1 MTAMVKTDEAL
12 DIRFLARALVTQI
25 LRRSV
30 AMLYARAPWL
40 LRLHRPI
47 IDRGRYRLRFSPC
60 RFAILLYRY
69 PSLRRHDE
77 QFLTHYLKP
86 GMTYVDVGANIGT
99 TTLAAA
105 DAVGADGTVIA
116 FEPHPRTFRDLA
128 DNVAL
133 NHALVQRISLIAAA
147 VGDSMGKARITNLPE
162 NDVNHI
168 DEAGIPVR
176 ITTLDEALAATH
188 HIDLLKID
196 VEGYEKNVLLGAGE
210 TLDKTGA
217 IYFENCEENFV
228 QFGYSGDDVFDLLE
242 ASGFSCFAV
251 DPVDFRLTQV
261 AKGHRCVQGY
271 ENLLALRCGRDPG
284 KEWALQSEAVSC

>member
-1 MTAMVKTDEAL
+1 MDDFEEAL
-12 DIRFLARALVTQI
+12 GIRFLVRALVTQI
-25 LRRSV
+25 VRRSV
-30 AMLYARAPWL
+30 AMLYVRAPWL

-60 RFAILLYRY
+60 RFAILLYRH
-69 PSLRRHDE
+69 PSLRRDDE
-77 QFLTHYLKP
+77 QFLTHFLKS

-105 DAVGADGTVIA
+105 DAVGADGKVIA

-128 DNVAL
+128 ASAAL
-133 NHALVQRISLIAAA
+133 NPALANRISLIGAA
-147 VGDSMGKARITNLPE
+147 VGDSTGYARMTNLPE
-162 NDVNHI
+162 SDVNHI
-168 DEAGIPVR
+168 DEAGIPVP
-176 ITTLDEALAATH
+176 ITTLDEALAAIH

-210 TLDKTGA
+210 TLEKTSA

-251 DPVDFRLTQV
+251 DSVDFRLTRV

-271 ENLLALRCGRDPG
+271 ENLLALRWGRGPRQDR
-284 KEWALQSEAVSC
+284 AIQSEAMPC